1 MCGIV
6 GVLSFRGSSFTVS
19 DALLT
24 AMRDTMV
31 HRGPDGA
38 GNWISPD
45 RHVGLGHRRLS
56 IIDLSECA
64 NQPMTNE
71 DGNLWVVFNGEI
83 YNHAEIRKELEERG
97 GHVWKT
103 DHSDTEVI
111 LHAFEEWGIDCLQKF
126 RGMFAIAMWDV
137 KKKELWLIRDRI
149 GIKPLYYSVHHG
161 RITFGSEIKALLKDP
176 DQKRALNEDAFYNY
190 LSFLTTPAPNT
201 LFSGIRKLP
210 SGSWLRVNANGVI
223 RDQRYWDVWDHTT
236 PLGGVPE
243 EEIQERLL
251 YELRIAVR
259 LRKVSDVPVGVFLSG
274 GIDSSTNTALF
285 SEGEGKPVRTFA
297 IGYQG
302 KYHSYKNELH
312 YARRMARVAG
322 AEYHERILSQQDL
335 IDFLPQMIHLQ
346 DEPIGDPVCVPVY
359 YVSKLARDNGVIVCQ
374 LGEGSDELFW
384 GYPSWKTKL
393 RLQELSEVP
402 LAGIFKRSLLAGM
415 RVFGKDRGWPYE
427 LLRRGVSDEP
437 VFWGGSEVFTE
448 GEKQRLISGSLRARL
463 GRISSWDALKP
474 IRGRFEAKAWEKS
487 HLHWMSYLDLNFR
500 LPELL
505 LMRVDKMSMGVSLE
519 GRVPFLDHKFVE
531 LAMSIPTA
539 VKTKDGTLKYIL
551 KKAVR
556 GIIPD
561 DLIDRK
567 KQGFG
572 VPIHEWL
579 LRELGSYARKKLEAF
594 ASETDLIEHQEVQ
607 RLFSAHCS
615 SASPAF
621 RLGSPAFR
629 LWSLLNFVMWW
640 EHYIADRQYS
650 TAIPEASM
658 AAAASA
664 TQGCACPP
672 VAI

>member
-6 GVLSFRGSSFTVS
+6 GVLSFREGTFTVS
-19 DALLT
+19 DALLS

-56 IIDLSECA
+56 IIDLSDCA

-71 DGNLWVVFNGEI
+71 GGDLWVVFNGEI
-83 YNHAEIRKELEERG
+83 YNHAEIREELEGQG

-111 LHAFEEWGIDCLQKF
+111 LHAFEEWGIDCIHKF
-126 RGMFAIAMWDV
+126 RGMFAIALWDV
-137 KKKELWLIRDRI
+137 KKQELWLIRDRI
-149 GIKPLYYSVHHG
+149 GIKPLYYSLHHG
-161 RITFGSEIKALLKDP
+161 RITFASEIKALLKDP
-176 DQKRALNEDAFYNY
+176 DQKRAVNEEAFYHY
-190 LSFLTTPAPNT
+190 LSFLTTPAPET
-201 LFSGIRKLP
+201 LFSGIRKIP
-210 SGSWLRVNANGVI
+210 GGSWLRVSAAGEI
-223 RDQRYWDVWDHTT
+223 REQRYWDVWDHTT
-236 PLGGVPE
+236 PLVGVSE
-243 EEIQERLL
+243 EEIKERLL
-251 YELRIAVR
+251 SELRTAVR

-285 SEGEGKPVRTFA
+285 SEGEGSPVQTFA
-297 IGYQG
+297 IGYEGNYQ
-302 KYHSYKNELH
+302 SYKNELH
-312 YARRMARVAG
+312 YARRMAKFAG
-322 AEYHERILSQQDL
+322 ADYYERILSQQDL
-335 IDFLPQMIHLQ
+335 IDFLPKMIHLQ

-374 LGEGSDELFW
+374 VGEGSDELFW
-384 GYPSWKTKL
+384 GYATWKTKL
-393 RLQELSEVP
+393 RLQELSDVP

-415 RVFGKDRGWPYE
+415 ELFGRDRGWPYE
-427 LLRRGVSDEP
+427 LLRRGISGEP

-448 GEKQRLISGSLRARL
+448 SEKQRLISGSLRSRL
-463 GRISSWDALKP
+463 GGMTSWDVLRP
-474 IRGRFEAKAWEKS
+474 IRQRFEAKAWEKS

-539 VKTKDGTLKYIL
+539 VKTRNGTLKYIL

-556 GIIPD
+556 GVIPD

-579 LRELGSYARKKLEAF
+579 LHELGSYARTKLEAF
-594 ASETDLIEHQEVQ
+594 VGETDLIDGRELQ
-607 RLFSAHCS
+607 RLLSAQATS
-615 SASPAF
+615 TSQAF
-621 RLGSPAFR
+621 RV
-629 LWSLLNFVMWW
+629 WSLLNFVLWW
-640 EHYIADRQYS
+640 EHYIADAQY
-650 TAIPEASM
+650 APLIGDAQIA
-658 AAAASA
+658 AAAASTA
-664 TQGCACPP
+664 QVCAYP
-672 VAI
+672 AAGG

>member
-6 GVLSFRGSSFTVS
+6 GILSFRDSTFTVS
-19 DALLT
+19 DSLLT

-31 HRGPDGA
+31 HRGPDGG
-38 GNWISPD
+38 GNWISGD

-64 NQPMTNE
+64 GQPMTNE
-71 DGNLWVVFNGEI
+71 DGNLLVVFNGEI
-83 YNHAEIRKELEERG
+83 YNHAEIRKELELRG

-111 LHAFEEWGIDCLQKF
+111 LHSFEEWGIDCLQKF
-126 RGMFAIAMWDV
+126 RGMFAIALWDA
-137 KKKELWLIRDRI
+137 KKQELWLIRDRI
-149 GIKPLYYSVHHG
+149 GVKPLYYSVHHG
-161 RITFGSEIKALLKDP
+161 RITFASEIKALLKDP
-176 DQKRALNEDAFYNY
+176 DQTRGVNEEAFYHY

-210 SGSWLRVNANGVI
+210 SGSWLRVSARGEI
-223 RDQRYWDVWDHTT
+223 REQRYWDVWEHTT
-236 PLGGVPE
+236 PLRGVSE
-243 EEIQERLL
+243 EEIRERLL
-251 YELRIAVR
+251 NELRIAVR

-285 SEGEGKPVRTFA
+285 SEGEGRPVRTFA
-297 IGYQG
+297 IGYEG
-302 KYHSYKNELH
+302 EYHSYTNELH

-322 AEYHERILSQQDL
+322 AEYHERILTQQDL
-335 IDFLPQMIHLQ
+335 IDFLPKMIHLQ

-374 LGEGSDELFW
+374 VGEGSDELFW
-384 GYPSWKTKL
+384 GYPAWKRTL
-393 RLQELSEVP
+393 RLQELSDAP
-402 LAGIFKRSLLAGM
+402 LAGIFKRSMLAGM
-415 RVFGKDRGWPYE
+415 RLAGEDRGWPYE
-427 LLRRGVSDEP
+427 LLRRGVAGEP

-448 GEKQRLISGSLRARL
+448 SEKQRLISRNLKSRL
-463 GRISSWDALKP
+463 GNMTSWDALKP
-474 IRGRFEAKAWEKS
+474 IRQRFEAKAWEKS
-487 HLHWMSYLDLNFR
+487 NLNWMSYLDLNFR

-539 VKTKDGTLKYIL
+539 VKTKSGTLKYIL

-556 GIIPD
+556 GVIPD

-579 LRELGSYARKKLEAF
+579 LRELGSYARKKLETLV
-594 ASETDLIEHQEVQ
+594 SETDLIDGQELQ
-607 RLFSAHCS
+607 RLFSA
-615 SASPAF
+615 
-621 RLGSPAFR
+621 LGGSTAPAFR

-640 EHYIADRQYS
+640 EHYISDRQYS
-650 TAIPEASM
+650 NEVPDASM
-658 AAAASA
+658 AAAAASA
-664 TQGCACPP
+664 AQACTCPP
-672 VAI
+672 VAM